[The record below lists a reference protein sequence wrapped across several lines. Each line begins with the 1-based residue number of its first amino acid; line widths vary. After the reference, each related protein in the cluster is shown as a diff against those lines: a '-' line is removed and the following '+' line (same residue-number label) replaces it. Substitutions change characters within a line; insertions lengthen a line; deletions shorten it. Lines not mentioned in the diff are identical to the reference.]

1 MGNSFLDWLWAVGLA
16 SLGIVARLGHAWAQ
30 SKQDADAKQVTARD
44 MIGALIAAPTLGIIG
59 MGIGQWLKLPDA
71 SIGAMI
77 GFMGLLGPAALIAIW
92 DKVAD
97 AALSVFKGRNGG
109 DK

>member
-1 MGNSFLDWLWAVGLA
+1 MSFFDWLWACAVA
-16 SLGIVARLGHAWAQ
+16 SLGIVTRLGHTWAQ
-30 SKQDADAKQVTARD
+30 SKQDPNARQVTTRD
-44 MIGALIAAPTLGIIG
+44 VVGALIAAPTLGVIG

-71 SIGAMI
+71 SIGAMV

-97 AALSVFKGRNGG
+97 AALSVFKGKNGG
-109 DK
+109 GQ